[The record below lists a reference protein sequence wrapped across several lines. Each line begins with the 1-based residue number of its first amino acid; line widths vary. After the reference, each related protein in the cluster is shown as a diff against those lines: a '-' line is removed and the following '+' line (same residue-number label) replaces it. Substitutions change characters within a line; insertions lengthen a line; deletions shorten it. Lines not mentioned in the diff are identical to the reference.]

1 MVNQRREPS
10 VNTGTNQ
17 SASATAGQAKEQVQ
31 QKAADIKEQVQ
42 QTAADVKEQVA
53 TQATDKLSGQ
63 KDAASG
69 SLNTVA
75 HAFRQTGEQLR
86 DNDQAGIA
94 DYVERAAG
102 QVEHFA
108 GYLNKRDIRGL
119 AQDTEQFARREPALF
134 LGGAFALGIFAAR
147 FLKSSGQAAQGGGQ
161 GNRRNWQ
168 GQAEWYGQQPS
179 PAIVPPPQLPAH
191 TAPLGAASGL
201 GSSSTLGT
209 SGTGATQA
217 GSGTSS
223 ATTGIGST
231 AGRGTPT
238 PGTGS
243 TAGRG
248 TPTTA
253 SMGGTSSGASMGTQ
267 PSDDVIIGGPPL
279 PTDVIVGG
287 PPREPGRGGR

>member
-1 MVNQRREPS
+1 MVDRNRDTIGSAR
-10 VNTGTNQ
+10 TGQPAGTAAEQ
-17 SASATAGQAKEQVQ
+17 ASQVKEQVQ
-31 QKAADIKEQVQ
+31 QKATDVKEQVQ

-53 TQATDKLSGQ
+53 AQATDKLSGQ

-108 GYLNKRDIRGL
+108 GYLSKRDIRGL
-119 AQDTEQFARREPALF
+119 ARDTEAFARREPALF
-134 LGGAFALGIFAAR
+134 LSGAFALGIFAAR
-147 FLKSSGQAAQGGGQ
+147 FLKSSGQATQAGGQ
-161 GNRRNWQ
+161 GERRNWQ

-179 PAIVPPPQLPAH
+179 PQVTPPPQLPAH
-191 TAPLGAASGL
+191 PAPTASAVAARPATMTSGAGTGSAASGV
-201 GSSSTLGT
+201 GT
-209 SGTGATQA
+209 NPGRMTPPTGTTN
-217 GSGTSS
+217 
-223 ATTGIGST
+223 
-231 AGRGTPT
+231 
-238 PGTGS
+238 TGS
-243 TAGRG
+243 TPQAAN
-248 TPTTA
+248 PN
-253 SMGGTSSGASMGTQ
+253 
-267 PSDDVIIGGPPL
+267 PDVIVGGPPL

>member
-1 MVNQRREPS
+1 MVNQHRDQRD
-10 VNTGTNQ
+10 NTGTSQ
-17 SASATAGQAKEQVQ
+17 SASAAAGQAKEQVQ
-31 QKAADIKEQVQ
+31 QKAADVKEQVK

-53 TQATDKLSGQ
+53 TQATDKLAGQ
-63 KDAASG
+63 KEAATG

-94 DYVERAAG
+94 DYVDRAAG

-108 GYLNKRDIRGL
+108 GYLSKRDIRGL

-147 FLKSSGQAAQGGGQ
+147 FLKSSGQATQGGGQ

-179 PAIVPPPQLPAH
+179 PAIAPPPQLPAH
-191 TAPLGAASGL
+191 TAAAPSATTGRPAPMTSGVATTPGRMAPPTGGA
-201 GSSSTLGT
+201 GT
-209 SGTGATQA
+209 SGT
-217 GSGTSS
+217 STSQ
-223 ATTGIGST
+223 
-231 AGRGTPT
+231 
-238 PGTGS
+238 
-243 TAGRG
+243 
-248 TPTTA
+248 
-253 SMGGTSSGASMGTQ
+253 GGLREA
-267 PSDDVIIGGPPL
+267 DVIVGGPPL

>member
-1 MVNQRREPS
+1 MGSAR
-10 VNTGTNQ
+10 TGQ
-17 SASATAGQAKEQVQ
+17 SAGTTAGQAKEQVQ
-31 QKAADIKEQVQ
+31 QAAADVKEQVQ
-42 QTAADVKEQVA
+42 QTAAGVKEQVA
-53 TQATDKLSGQ
+53 AQATDKLASQ
-63 KDAASG
+63 KDVATG
-69 SLNTVA
+69 SLNSVA

-94 DYVERAAG
+94 NYVERAAG

-108 GYLNKRDIRGL
+108 GYLSKRDLREL

-134 LGGAFALGIFAAR
+134 LGGAFALGLFAAR
-147 FLKSSGQAAQGGGQ
+147 FLKSSSQVAQVGAQ
-161 GNRRNWQ
+161 GNRQNWQ
-168 GQAEWYGQQPS
+168 GQADWYGQQPS
-179 PAIVPPPQLPAH
+179 PAIAPPPQLPAH
-191 TAPLGAASGL
+191 TASVGTGSGV
-201 GSSSTLGT
+201 GSSAAQGG
-209 SGTGATQA
+209 SGTNASQA
-217 GSGTSS
+217 GMATSS

-253 SMGGTSSGASMGTQ
+253 SMGGTSGGSSMGTQ
-267 PSDDVIIGGPPL
+267 PSDDVIVGGPPL